1 MHPPTIVKQPNGF
14 YTCTYKNGPPHEGPG
29 AGLEDM
35 FEFFA
40 SPLIGNKIEEATEI
54 IKIPPTIESES
65 GEEMW

>member
-40 SPLIGNKIEEATEI
+40 KEDLKKDLKKKLRKKIEDARRRR
-54 IKIPPTIESES
+54 S
-65 GEEMW
+65 